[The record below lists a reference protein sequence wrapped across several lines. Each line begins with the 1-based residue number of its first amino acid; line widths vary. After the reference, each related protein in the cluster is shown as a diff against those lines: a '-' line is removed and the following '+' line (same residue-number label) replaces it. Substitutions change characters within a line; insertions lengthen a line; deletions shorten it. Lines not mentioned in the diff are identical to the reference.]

1 MKRYIKASPD
11 YLINLSDNE
20 LENLYINVVNERR
33 DVTKGSSRA
42 DYLDD
47 LYYEVMSEIGAR
59 KHRS

>member
-1 MKRYIKASPD
+1 MKRYVKASPD

-33 DVTKGSSRA
+33 DVAKGSSRA

-59 KHRS
+59 KHRY